1 MGCLQEHHAQHP
13 EAGSA
18 APGSPGE
25 QLQAPRTLPEPT
37 GFKRN
42 TQLWGQGDA
51 HTAPPGK
58 WEPSTEK
65 PNREIMRRAASDL
78 CRGGNGSAARWQGI

>member
-1 MGCLQEHHAQHP
+1 MLGHVGTQCPEGWHQEVPVTGCLQEHHAQHP

-18 APGSPGE
+18 APGCPGE
-25 QLQAPRTLPEPT
+25 QLRAPRSLPEPT

-51 HTAPPGK
+51 HTAPLGK

-65 PNREIMRRAASDL
+65 PIGR
-78 CRGGNGSAARWQGI
+78 